1 MAFQINVLPLQ
12 HQILS
17 NDMVLDKK
25 AQELITK
32 QFGRDLKIPT
42 DFNDLSDD
50 IKDKTGELISV
61 NTLKRLFGWL
71 PGVEPRESTLDI
83 LARYAKYGS
92 WKIMEKEWT
101 GKSSEIGKIS
111 ATIVYPEQLH
121 NGQTVVIKYEPNRT
135 LRLKKI
141 NGNDFEIL
149 DASSS
154 KLQKGDIMVI
164 LSINKGLPFIA
175 KEVWRKGQNIGSYQG
190 GKGSGIQFI
199 EVI

>member
-32 QFGRDLKIPT
+32 QFGRDLSIPT

-50 IKDKTGELISV
+50 IKDKTGKLLSV

-83 LARYAKYGS
+83 LARYAQYGS
-92 WKIMEKEWT
+92 WKIMEKEWKGT
-101 GKSSEIGKIS
+101 SSEIGKIS
-111 ATIVYPEQLH
+111 ESIVYPEQLH

-141 NGNDFEIL
+141 NGNHFEIL

-164 LSINKGLPFIA
+164 LSINKGLPFLA

-199 EVI
+199 EII

>member
-32 QFGRDLKIPT
+32 QFGRDLSIPT

-50 IKDKTGELISV
+50 IKDKTGM
-61 NTLKRLFGWL
+61 
-71 PGVEPRESTLDI
+71 EPRESTLEI

-199 EVI
+199 EII